1 MVVSRK
7 KEKLL
12 YLSIALLISSLTLYF
27 SISTITGKHGLLTL
41 IHFKKEINYNKLLL
55 KVISFG
61 KEKLNNKVF
70 GLYEESL
77 DLLDERAKN
86 ALVYVNPNEL
96 VVVLDVQ

>member
-1 MVVSRK
+1 M
-7 KEKLL
+7 
-12 YLSIALLISSLTLYF
+12 LISSLILYF
-27 SISTITGKHGLLTL
+27 SISTITGKYGLLTL

-55 KVISFG
+55 KVISFE

-70 GLYEESL
+70 GLYEESLDL